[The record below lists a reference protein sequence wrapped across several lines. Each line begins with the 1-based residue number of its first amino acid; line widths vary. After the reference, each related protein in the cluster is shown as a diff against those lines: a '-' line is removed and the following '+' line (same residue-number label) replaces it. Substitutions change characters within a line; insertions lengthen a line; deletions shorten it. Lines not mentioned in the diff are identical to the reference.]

1 MVTLTLLQAADPA
14 ATPGFWQRLAS
25 FVDTPL
31 PFSPFS
37 EYLVLLF
44 ILWAIA
50 RRANRPKPFDTQ
62 AQDVLDEKFAQG
74 EISRSAY
81 DKFRQ
86 QMASRMK
93 REPR

>member
-1 MVTLTLLQAADPA
+1 MLTFMLLQAGDEAVSA
-14 ATPGFWQRLAS
+14 GLWHRLAS

-44 ILWAIA
+44 VLWAIA

-62 AQDVLDEKFAQG
+62 AQDVLDEKYAAG

-86 QMASRMK
+86 QMAIRTK
-93 REPR
+93 R